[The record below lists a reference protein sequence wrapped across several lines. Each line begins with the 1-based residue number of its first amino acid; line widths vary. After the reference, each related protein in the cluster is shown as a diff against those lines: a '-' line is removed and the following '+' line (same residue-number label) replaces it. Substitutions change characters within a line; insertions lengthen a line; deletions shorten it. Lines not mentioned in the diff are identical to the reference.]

1 MRAAQRTS
9 LALIACCVACCCP
22 LWCGCTLF
30 GSHSAPPAAIP
41 AGTVYY
47 EPPVPLTR
55 VPAGETPSEPPPTG
69 WAKLEPVNIWASW
82 KAAWGQGPKE
92 AIARDLYAQ
101 GDALYRAKD
110 YLDAAKKYGAAAK
123 RWPDT
128 TLEEN
133 ALFMSGEAY
142 FFANRYSDADDQ
154 YGLVLKKY
162 SNSRYT
168 NIIVAR
174 QFAIGVYWVQCDH
187 VHPHFSLTPNFTDK
201 TRPTFDTFGYAVK
214 EFDFV
219 RINDPRNKLAD
230 EATMDVANAYFLRG
244 DYDDADYY
252 YKLVRTEYPKSIHQK
267 DAHLL
272 GIQAKLRRYQGTG
285 YDDRPLKEA
294 EDLTDQTLAQF
305 GRELGDER
313 ERLVTTKG
321 EIHAQMAVRNW
332 SVAQFYEKGAHY
344 AAARVYYNEI
354 VKEYPQTELAQQS
367 RDRLVAIKT
376 LPDNPVDHFEF
387 LAVIFDGKDP
397 NKDKEDAPR
406 SGPDS
411 AAAVATRPIPA
422 GYIAPSRDPKGG
434 GTGGDPGPDGMQR

>member
-1 MRAAQRTS
+1 VTAQT
-9 LALIACCVACCCP
+9 
-22 LWCGCTLF
+22 
-30 GSHSAPPAAIP
+30 PPGAGIP

-47 EPPVPLTR
+47 EPPVPITR
-55 VPAGETPSEPPPTG
+55 VPAGEAPSEPPPTG
-69 WAKLEPVNIWASW
+69 WAELEPANLYSSF
-82 KAAWGQGPKE
+82 KKAWGQGPSE

-110 YLDAAKKYGAAAK
+110 YLDAAKKYAAAAD

-154 YGLVLKKY
+154 YGLVLKKF

-168 NIIVAR
+168 NMIVAR

-230 EATMDVANAYFLRG
+230 EATMDVGNAYFLRG

-252 YKLVRTEYPKSIHQK
+252 YKLIRSEYPKSIHQK

-294 EDLTDQTLAQF
+294 EELVDQTIAQF

-313 ERLVTTKG
+313 QRLVTTK
-321 EIHAQMAVRNW
+321 EQIHAQMAVRSW
-332 SVAQFYEKGAHY
+332 SVAQYYEKGSHY
-344 AAARVYYNEI
+344 AAARIYYNDI
-354 VKEYPQTELAQQS
+354 VKEYPQTELAQKS
-367 RDRLVAIKT
+367 RDRLVAIQK
-376 LPDNPVDHFEF
+376 LPDNPPDYFEF
-387 LAVIFDGKDP
+387 LAIAFDGKDP
-397 NKDKEDAPR
+397 NKDKEDQTP
-406 SGPDS
+406 
-411 AAAVATRPIPA
+411 AAQEPAATVASVPTFGSKHVSPA
-422 GYIAPSRDPKGG
+422 DERKQQDAAG
-434 GTGGDPGPDGMQR
+434 Q